1 MSSGYQALLKS
12 LDETERD
19 VSRGLGRS
27 VKIRKP
33 RKCCCC
39 SGAAMWTCLA
49 LVIVCGLVISVGL
62 PILLTVPVDS
72 SWHWKHWMPWAN
84 RVNSS
89 TNDQHLLLG
98 AEGEDSNGTV
108 VWSGL
113 DLSSEPEADL
123 AVNNNQTTTSVKFI
137 HDAITHLHQ
146 MMEWTRE
153 QYDKTPKIP
162 LIIGLSALLLVI
174 MTIIWLVVYRKI
186 RRRQR
191 RRTIGKLVTDLQ
203 SGKTLLNSDDSEDE

>member
-72 SWHWKHWMPWAN
+72 SWHWKHWMPWAY

-98 AEGEDSNGTV
+98 VGYNLYYTIDYIS
-108 VWSGL
+108 
-113 DLSSEPEADL
+113 
-123 AVNNNQTTTSVKFI
+123 
-137 HDAITHLHQ
+137 
-146 MMEWTRE
+146 
-153 QYDKTPKIP
+153 
-162 LIIGLSALLLVI
+162 LVCQN
-174 MTIIWLVVYRKI
+174 V
-186 RRRQR
+186 
-191 RRTIGKLVTDLQ
+191 
-203 SGKTLLNSDDSEDE
+203 